1 MNYINLQS
9 GRRTERQTNRLE
21 IKEPVEKKEK
31 GGNQKNDI
39 NSMSK
44 KGTKLTQYSAVTDIS
59 QH

>member
-31 GGNQKNDI
+31 GGNQINDR

-44 KGTKLTQYSAVTDIS
+44 KGTKLT
-59 QH
+59 